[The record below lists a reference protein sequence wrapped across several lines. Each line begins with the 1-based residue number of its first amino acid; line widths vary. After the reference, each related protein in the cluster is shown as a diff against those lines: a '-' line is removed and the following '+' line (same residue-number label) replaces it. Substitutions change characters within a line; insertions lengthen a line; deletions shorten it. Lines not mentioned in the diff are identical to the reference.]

1 MVGTTQPS
9 LCSGALA
16 INGAGDL
23 IIDLERT
30 VSRYEMALADE
41 VEDIA
46 DCRLRLEHLE
56 LVIVTSEFLE
66 ANLDNVHFDKEVGAA
81 SCVPAV

>member
-1 MVGTTQPS
+1 
-9 LCSGALA
+9 
-16 INGAGDL
+16 
-23 IIDLERT
+23 
-30 VSRYEMALADE
+30 MALADE